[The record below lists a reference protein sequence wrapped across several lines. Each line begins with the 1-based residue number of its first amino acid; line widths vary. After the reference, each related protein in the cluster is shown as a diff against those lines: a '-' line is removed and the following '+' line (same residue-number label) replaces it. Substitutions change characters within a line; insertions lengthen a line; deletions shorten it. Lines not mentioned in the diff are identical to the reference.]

1 MTRAE
6 LVNKGYK
13 KNGVERMAESRGEM
27 GQETADSL
35 HAKNSRDSLQRRLLR
50 LLRVAAARYIAVGST
65 SVLPGEQR
73 ESVIQLR
80 ILARPALSIKWIR
93 GETLLPRY

>member
-1 MTRAE
+1 
-6 LVNKGYK
+6 
-13 KNGVERMAESRGEM
+13 MAAPETRGEM

-35 HAKNSRDSLQRRLLR
+35 HAKNSRDSLQRDDSLR
-50 LLRVAAARYIAVGST
+50 LPRISG
-65 SVLPGEQR
+65 GEIYRRQFCPANKR

-80 ILARPALSIKWIR
+80 ILARPAFIDTVGSE